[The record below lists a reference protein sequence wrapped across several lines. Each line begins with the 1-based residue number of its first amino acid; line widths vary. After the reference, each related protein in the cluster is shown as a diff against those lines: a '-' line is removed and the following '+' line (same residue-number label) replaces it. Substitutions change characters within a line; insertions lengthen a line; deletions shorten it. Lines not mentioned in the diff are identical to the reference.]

1 MTVGQM
7 TDAIDLTNVLLAII
21 GVLGGVIVWGLKGL
35 SMRVLTKLNEVDLRQ
50 MDDCTR
56 RFADAEHNTETH
68 TRLFK
73 EVEELEKRVTAI
85 EAKLLK

>member
-21 GVLGGVIVWGLKGL
+21 GVFGGVIVWGLKGL

-50 MDDCTR
+50 MDCSR

-68 TRLFK
+68 ARIFK

>member
-21 GVLGGVIVWGLKGL
+21 GVFGGVIVWGLKGL
-35 SMRVLTKLNEVDLRQ
+35 SMRVLTKLSDLRQ
-50 MDDCTR
+50 MDCSR

-68 TRLFK
+68 ARLFK

>member
-21 GVLGGVIVWGLKGL
+21 GVFGGVIVWGLKGL

-50 MDDCTR
+50 MDCTR
-56 RFADAEHNTETH
+56 RFADAEYNTETH

-85 EAKLLK
+85 ETKLLK

>member
-35 SMRVLTKLNEVDLRQ
+35 SMRVLTKLNEVDLWQ
-50 MDDCTR
+50 MDCSR

-68 TRLFK
+68 ARLFK

>member
-50 MDDCTR
+50 MYCSR

-68 TRLFK
+68 ARLFK